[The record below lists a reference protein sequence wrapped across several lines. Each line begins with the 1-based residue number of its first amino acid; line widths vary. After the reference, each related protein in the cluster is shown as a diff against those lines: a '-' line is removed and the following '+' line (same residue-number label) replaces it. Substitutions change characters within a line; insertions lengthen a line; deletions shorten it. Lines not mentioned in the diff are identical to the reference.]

1 MKYLSTPSQ
10 RWSAR
15 GLGLLSGSMMLGGAG
30 LIVTN
35 PQFQNTQQLQS
46 IHTLGSLQQSVV
58 VPQNGMAARGLG
70 FALFAGGIATGGLS
84 LWLSDGEPRSLT
96 PETVSRTAL
105 PDGREALL
113 LPPEDEVIA
122 ELRRRIATLLHSHPW
137 LKSTMRAFCVVITG
151 LSGSGKS
158 TVANA
163 IALLRTILWGW
174 PIVILDPH
182 GDKNLHQGT
191 WSAGHL
197 YGSTQLSKMPIVQQ
211 ITAAWER
218 FSQPYEPFKADKG
231 QRRSIIVDEFTGWA
245 DGTEAPEL
253 ITLTQPVLGHCLRR
267 ARGFGTAPILL
278 LHGDKKGTAG
288 GEGLPSGLLAQLLKL
303 AAVIEVQGEANEENW
318 GEVAWSGKARFK
330 KPAMEYSDHNLEPV
344 TIPELIYPGKLQQE
358 LGEIL
363 DYLGIGLDDDP
374 MQEQVMSPELKRID
388 DALKQRFDSPEFTQA
403 LEDIYNGPTAPSLD
417 DSESTYPDPQ
427 WQQIRANEE
436 AVSLLAYL
444 KRNGHRETDVNAL
457 RKNWGKRQ
465 DFHSRDEIR
474 SLLVELNAAFIGEWL
489 DDAATQWR
497 VLPNW
502 EDFPEWIPD

>member
-1 MKYLSTPSQ
+1 VKYLSTPSQ

-15 GLGLLSGSMMLGGAG
+15 GLGLLSGSLMLGGAG
-30 LIVTN
+30 LIVAN
-35 PQFQNTQQLQS
+35 PQFQDTRQLQS
-46 IHTLGSLQQSVV
+46 IHKLGSLQQSVV

-96 PETVSRTAL
+96 PETVTRTAL

-113 LPPEDEVIA
+113 LPPEDEVMT
-122 ELRRRIATLLHSHPW
+122 ELRRRLSTLIHSYPW
-137 LKSTMRAFCVVITG
+137 LKSVLRAFCVVLIG
-151 LSGSGKS
+151 PSGSGKS

-163 IALLRTILWGW
+163 IALLRKLLWGW

-182 GDKNLHQGT
+182 GDKNLHYGT
-191 WSAGHL
+191 WSAGYL
-197 YGSTQLSKMPIVQQ
+197 YGSTQLSQQ
-211 ITAAWER
+211 ASAQQVVWAWER
-218 FSQPYEPFKADKG
+218 FSQPYALFKEDKG

-303 AAVIEVQGEANEENW
+303 AAVVEVEGEADEW
-318 GEVAWSGKARFK
+318 GEVGWSGKARFK
-330 KPAMEYSDHNLEPV
+330 KAAMEYADSNLEPV

-358 LGEIL
+358 LGEL
-363 DYLGIGLDDDP
+363 LEYLGIGLDDDP
-374 MQEQVMSPELKRID
+374 MQERIMSPELKRID

-403 LEDIYNGPTAPSLD
+403 LEDIYNGPTAPALD
-417 DSESTYPDPQ
+417 DSESIYPDPQ
-427 WQQIRANEE
+427 WQQIRANED
-436 AVSLLAYL
+436 AILLLAYL
-444 KRNGHRETDVNAL
+444 KRNGYRETDINTL
-457 RKNWGKRQ
+457 RSNWGRRNN
-465 DFHSRDEIR
+465 FNSRDEIR
-474 SLLVELNAAFIGEWL
+474 SILVELNAAYIGEWQ
-489 DDAATQWR
+489 DEVANGWR